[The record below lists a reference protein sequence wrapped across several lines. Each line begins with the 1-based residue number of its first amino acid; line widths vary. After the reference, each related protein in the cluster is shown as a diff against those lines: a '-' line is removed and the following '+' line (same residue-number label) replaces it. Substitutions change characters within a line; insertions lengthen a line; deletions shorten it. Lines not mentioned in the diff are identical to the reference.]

1 MRKMNIDF
9 IKKKEKETI
18 SQFFYNVFFQSEGE
32 QEGRILQGLTFSLT
46 DQIQNPSIIGI
57 KAHANNEILGC
68 IFLTRLQFQEGIQ
81 AYLLAPVGVHPNHQG
96 KKIGTQLIEHAIQYL
111 KSQDTPFLMTYGDPK
126 YYSRFGFQWV
136 STQRVPSPH
145 PLSQPEGWLYKGIL
159 AESMMELQ
167 GPVLC
172 VEPFNQKDLW

>member
-1 MRKMNIDF
+1 M
-9 IKKKEKETI
+9 KKNEI
-18 SQFFYNVFFQSEGE
+18 SNLFYYVFFQSEGK
-32 QEGRILQGLTFSLT
+32 QEGLTLKDLTLQLT
-46 DQIQNPSIIGI
+46 DQIQDPSILGI
-57 KAHANNEILGC
+57 KAHSNSEILGSL
-68 IFLTRLQFQEGIQ
+68 FLTQLQFQEGIQ

-96 KKIGTQLIEHAIQYL
+96 KKIGTQLIEHALQYL
-111 KSQDTPFLMTYGDPK
+111 KSQNTPFLMTYGDPK

-136 STQRVPSPH
+136 NTQRVPSPH

-159 AESMMELQ
+159 AESMMKLQ

>member
-1 MRKMNIDF
+1 MNIAH
-9 IKKKEKETI
+9 ILPNEKKEI
-18 SQFFYNVFFQSEGE
+18 SNFFYDVFFQSEGK
-32 QEGRILQGLTFSLT
+32 QEGLTLQELTLQLT
-46 DQIQNPSIIGI
+46 DQIQDPSILGI
-57 KAHANNEILGC
+57 KSHSNSEILGSL
-68 IFLTRLQFQEGIQ
+68 FLTQLQFQGGIQ

-111 KSQDTPFLMTYGDPK
+111 KSQNTPFLMTYGDPK

-136 STQRVPSPH
+136 NTQRVPSPH
-145 PLSQPEGWLYKGIL
+145 PLSQPDGWLYKGIL
-159 AESMMELQ
+159 AKSMMELQ